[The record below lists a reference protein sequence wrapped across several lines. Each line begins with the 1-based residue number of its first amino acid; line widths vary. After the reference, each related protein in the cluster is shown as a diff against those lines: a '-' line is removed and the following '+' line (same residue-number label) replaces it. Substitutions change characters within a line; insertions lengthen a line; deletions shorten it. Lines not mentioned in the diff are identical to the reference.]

1 MAAKEIFPGITSD
14 PEIWSGKPMLKGRR
28 IPASLV
34 IGLLA
39 GGMSLED
46 LHEEYSLSEKEVRT
60 ALKYAAHTLDVLEGE
75 EEATPGPEV
84 ADVHQS

>member
-34 IGLLA
+34 IAMMA
-39 GGMSLED
+39 GGTSLAD
-46 LHEEYSLSEKEVRT
+46 LEEEFDLSEAEVRT
-60 ALKYAAHTLDVLEGE
+60 ALDYAATTLEALEE
-75 EEATPGPEV
+75 QAAAQRAEV
-84 ADVHQS
+84 ADAHHP